1 MSLKKEGKSSKLGL
15 HQEAQF
21 TTNLMLKNKIEKK
34 YQFKKFI
41 RIRKNSNQKDKDHI

>member
-34 YQFKKFI
+34 I
-41 RIRKNSNQKDKDHI
+41 SI